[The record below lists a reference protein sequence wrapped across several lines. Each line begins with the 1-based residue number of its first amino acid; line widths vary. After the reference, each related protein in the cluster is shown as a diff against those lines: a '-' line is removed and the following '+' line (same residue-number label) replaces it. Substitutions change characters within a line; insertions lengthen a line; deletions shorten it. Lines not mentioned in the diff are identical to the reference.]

1 MEGRYIFMAKGNP
14 NHFQH
19 TSIWS
24 YYCIFPN
31 WIHSP
36 PILFLSNEHV
46 LFTIHIL
53 YSHSVDKFRIKKREY
68 DSSILVIYDASCI
81 HCFIHF
87 RVIHCPRYDDPL
99 LYHFISIHSISYHPN
114 QVIILRFF

>member
-1 MEGRYIFMAKGNP
+1 MERRYIFMAEGNP
-14 NHFQH
+14 NHFRY

-36 PILFLSNEHV
+36 AILFLSNEHV

-53 YSHSVDKFRIKKREY
+53 YSCSVDKFWIKKRKHNH
-68 DSSILVIYDASCI
+68 SILVIYVASCI
-81 HCFIHF
+81 HRFIHF
-87 RVIHCPRYDDPL
+87 RVIHCPRHNDPL
-99 LYHFISIHSISYHPN
+99 RYHFISIHSIGFHPN
-114 QVIILRFF
+114 QVTILPFF